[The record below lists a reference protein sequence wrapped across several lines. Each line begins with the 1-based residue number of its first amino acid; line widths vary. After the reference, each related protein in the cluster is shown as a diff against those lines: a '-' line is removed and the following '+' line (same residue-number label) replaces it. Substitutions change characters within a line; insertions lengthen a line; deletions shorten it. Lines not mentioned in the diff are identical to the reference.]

1 MQEDEIRQLLEKYRK
16 GQANDKEIALLE
28 TWYMQW
34 RNEPFPVSADEL
46 EEAKLNVW
54 ENLSE
59 KHSHKFNRTRW
70 FAAAS
75 LLLLAAIGIY
85 YFSQKQPA
93 GVKVDDKSAIN
104 RVAKDFKPGGNRAL
118 LTLAGGKKIVLNNQQ
133 NGQISVQGMASVS
146 KTSEGNLSYTDHADN
161 SRKGDN
167 LTNTLSTPRGGQ
179 YHLTLTDGTQV
190 WLNAASS
197 ITFPV
202 HFDQGDRVVT
212 VTGEAYFEV
221 AHKTNNQ
228 VFKVIAGKQEI
239 TVLGTRFNVRNYDDD
254 KTSATTLLSGS
265 VHIKNTATGQMAML
279 RPGQEAKVIKAD
291 DQLTVR
297 QVNAENVI
305 CWKNGYFLFDNQG
318 IESIMK
324 IMSRWYDVD
333 IAYQGLIPK
342 ERFGGTFS
350 RSANLSETLKN
361 LEILGKVHFK
371 IMPDK
376 VIVTE

>member
-1 MQEDEIRQLLEKYRK
+1 MQEEEIRQLLEKYRK
-16 GQANDKEIALLE
+16 GQANDQEIALLE

-34 RNEPFPVSADEL
+34 RNEPFPVPADEL
-46 EEAKLNVW
+46 EEAKLKAW

-59 KHSHKFNRTRW
+59 KHSRGFNRIHW

-75 LLLLAAIGIY
+75 VLLLAAVGVY
-85 YFSQKQPA
+85 YFSQRQPA
-93 GVKVDDKSAIN
+93 EVKADNKLVVN
-104 RVAKDFKPGGNRAL
+104 QVAKDFKPGGNRAL
-118 LTLAGGKKIVLNNQQ
+118 LTLAGGKKIILNNLQ

-161 SRKGDN
+161 SPQGDH
-167 LTNTLSTPRGGQ
+167 LMNTLSTPRGGQ

-202 HFDQGDRVVT
+202 RFDQGDRVVT

-221 AHKTNNQ
+221 AHKSDNQ

-254 KTSATTLLSGS
+254 KTAATTLLSGS
-265 VHIKNTATGQMAML
+265 VHIKNTATGKIAML
-279 RPGQEAKVIKAD
+279 RPGQEAKIFKAD
-291 DQLTVR
+291 DNLTIR
-297 QVNAENVI
+297 QVNAENAI
-305 CWKNGYFLFDNQG
+305 CWKLGYFLFDNQG
-318 IESIMK
+318 IESIMRV
-324 IMSRWYDVD
+324 MSRWYDVD
-333 IAYQGLIPK
+333 IAYQGPVTK

-371 IMPDK
+371 ITPEK

>member
-1 MQEDEIRQLLEKYRK
+1 MQEDEISQLLEKYRK

-34 RNEPFPVSADEL
+34 RNEPFPVSPDEL
-46 EEAKLNVW
+46 EETKLEVW
-54 ENLSE
+54 ETLSQE
-59 KHSHKFNRTRW
+59 HSPRFNRTRW

-75 LLLLAAIGIY
+75 VLLLAAVGFY
-85 YFSQKQPA
+85 YFNKQPA
-93 GVKVDDKSAIN
+93 EIKVDNKLIVN
-104 RVAKDFKPGGNRAL
+104 QVAKDFKPGGNRAL
-118 LTLAGGKKIVLNNQQ
+118 LTLAGGKKIVLNNLQ
-133 NGQISVQGMASVS
+133 NGQISVQGSASVN
-146 KTSEGNLSYTDHADN
+146 KTSEGNLSYTGHDANATDGDH
-161 SRKGDN
+161 

-179 YHLTLTDGTQV
+179 YHLTLADGTQV

-202 HFDQGDRVVT
+202 RFDKGDRIVT

-228 VFKVIAGKQEI
+228 VFKVLAGKQEI

-254 KTSATTLLSGS
+254 KTAATTLLSGS
-265 VHIKNTATGQMAML
+265 VHIKNTATGKVAML
-279 RPGQEAKVIKAD
+279 TPGQEAKIVKAD
-291 DQLTVR
+291 DNLTVR
-297 QVNAENVI
+297 QVNAENAI

-318 IESIMK
+318 IESIMR

-333 IAYQGLIPK
+333 VAYQGQIPK

-361 LEILGKVHFK
+361 LEILGRVHFK
-371 IMPDK
+371 ITANK